1 MPVDAYYRLRT
12 QPNYD
17 FLADAMI
24 GWIAQRGAENKQAR
38 VQPDEDLGKLE
49 IELAKNLGKLQEA
62 KGRGLSLKDV
72 QELKHDAEYAKIMGA
87 LEGRRISAGAQIASA
102 QIGLAGKMDEN
113 DAARVRRNESEMD
126 YRQPGTPATIAE
138 GIDRAV
144 KSGDAT
150 NANLAAQTAINAAM
164 NNEGISP
171 ADTRHPKNNRIAYEA
186 WQKAR
191 SSGGSMGQEV
201 ANAIAGKYFGGR
213 NPEEVMDMLGPKST
227 TELRDQWRS
236 YLRGGTGR
244 SSFEEWLDEK
254 ARSEAPTGSVT
265 GHSESSRE
273 SGGGGGMSSD
283 RLRMKGGAADIEVLA
298 SAADAGDPVAKT
310 QLQDIFDDAIA
321 EQRALLDDVRA
332 RRSEVRNPLG
342 VPTGNLLIDNPN
354 TYVKPYHDPI
364 SRALRGPRPKRDL
377 DVLTMVDEERAP
389 KPSLRNVREYT
400 ESAPTD
406 LNPGLDEAGAKAE
419 TTRRKRL
426 ALAQLAP
433 AKKAD
438 IDKLSDEEV
447 EVVYAHPKTQA
458 ALGGE

>member
-1 MPVDAYYRLRT
+1 MPVESYYRLRT

-17 FLADAMI
+17 FLADLMT
-24 GWIAQRGAENKQAR
+24 GWIAQRGAENKQMRAANA
-38 VQPDEDLGKLE
+38 DEDLGKLE

-72 QELKHDAEYAKIMGA
+72 QELKHDAEYAKILGA

-102 QIGLAGKMDEN
+102 QMGLAGKMDEN
-113 DAARVRRNESEMD
+113 DAARVRRNEADME
-126 YRQPGTPATIAE
+126 YRQPGTPATIDK
-138 GIDRAV
+138 GIEQAV
-144 KSGDAT
+144 TSGDPA

-171 ADTRHPKNNRIAYEA
+171 GDTRHPKNNRIAYEA

-191 SSGGSMGQEV
+191 ASGGPMGQEV

-213 NPEEVMDMLGPKST
+213 NPEEVMDTLGPKST

-244 SSFEEWLDEK
+244 SSFEDWLNTK

-273 SGGGGGMSSD
+273 SGGSPRAPSD
-283 RLRMKGGAADIEVLA
+283 RLRMKGGPVDIEVLA
-298 SAADAGDPVAKT
+298 SAADAGDPVAKS
-310 QLQDIFDDAIA
+310 QLADIFDEAIA
-321 EQRALLDDVRA
+321 EQRALLDDVRS
-332 RRSEVRNPLG
+332 RRGEVRNPLG

-364 SRALRGPRPKRDL
+364 SRALRGPRPKHDL
-377 DVLTMVDEERAP
+377 DVLTVVDEETAP
-389 KPSLRNVREYT
+389 KPTRENIHAYVESDPRELSPGMTDTEAADETKRRRAMERQRKAERLGISL
-400 ESAPTD
+400 SD
-406 LNPGLDEAGAKAE
+406 LDEIEGA
-419 TTRRKRL
+419 
-426 ALAQLAP
+426 P
-433 AKKAD
+433 
-438 IDKLSDEEV
+438 
-447 EVVYAHPKTQA
+447 
-458 ALGGE
+458 